1 MNNNNIFEVRQEI
14 KDRLSY
20 FYGKTDG
27 TYEFPNSAEGDLLK
41 QVQNFMELLD
51 SEQLTV
57 KLDDLFSPT
66 FNEDGI
72 EESSQWPIAYNLAN
86 WFNKIKG

>member
-27 TYEFPNSAEGDLLK
+27 TYEFPNSTEGDL
-41 QVQNFMELLD
+41 
-51 SEQLTV
+51 
-57 KLDDLFSPT
+57 
-66 FNEDGI
+66 
-72 EESSQWPIAYNLAN
+72 
-86 WFNKIKG
+86 